1 MQKTQLHR
9 VAKNGRKRPRIH
21 LDRNMLGSLPPK
33 NALGLRPSNARPTPD
48 PSIPKLPT
56 ARFIE
61 APPKFPADGL
71 PNLVVLTL
79 IQPGFRL

>member
-1 MQKTQLHR
+1 
-9 VAKNGRKRPRIH
+9 
-21 LDRNMLGSLPPK
+21 MLGSLPPK
-33 NALGLRPSNARPTPD
+33 NTPNFARPTPD

-56 ARFIE
+56 ARSIE
-61 APPKFPADGL
+61 APPKFSADGL

>member
-1 MQKTQLHR
+1 
-9 VAKNGRKRPRIH
+9 
-21 LDRNMLGSLPPK
+21 MLGSLPQKTPYD
-33 NALGLRPSNARPTPD
+33 SARPTPD

-56 ARFIE
+56 ARSIE